1 MAGDFDERIA
11 ELLEQVGRG
20 DLTGTVE
27 VNQVYAQYQHEG
39 LDLNHPRGGQAK
51 YLEQPLMDNVNDYLQ
66 GIANDLLTTGPVD
79 PMIHAMEDLSGQVE
93 KAAPVDLGNLRES
106 GHPTVTDGE
115 STVYDRPP
123 VQRRLT
129 EDELRALHHH
139 H

>member
-11 ELLEQVGRG
+11 ELLAKVGTG
-20 DLTGTVE
+20 DLTGRVE

-39 LDLNHPRGGQAK
+39 LDLNHPHGGQAK
-51 YLEQPLMDNVNDYLQ
+51 YLEQPLMDKVSDYLQ
-66 GIANDLLTTGPVD
+66 GIADDLLTAGPVD
-79 PMIHAMEDLSGQVE
+79 PMISAMEDLSGQVE
-93 KAAPVDLGNLRES
+93 KTAPVDLGNLRES
-106 GHPTVTDGE
+106 GHPTVTDGAD
-115 STVYDRPP
+115 TVYDRPP